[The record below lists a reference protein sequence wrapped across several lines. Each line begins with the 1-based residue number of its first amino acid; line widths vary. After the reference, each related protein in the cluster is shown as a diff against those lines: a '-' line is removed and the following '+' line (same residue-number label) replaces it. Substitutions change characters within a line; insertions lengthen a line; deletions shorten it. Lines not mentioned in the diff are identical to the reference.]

1 MAFGK
6 VIKLFLLD
14 GTPNGRWICELSN
27 WTVLLIKYLE
37 I

>member
-27 WTVLLIKYLE
+27 WTGIAYKIHVI
-37 I
+37 